1 MITPKPA
8 PPYSKTRETDSLVF
22 TAGHI
27 GRSAD
32 GQMKKGLQAQ
42 TELAL
47 QNLEDSLL
55 RHGLNRANIVRT
67 TVYLAEMAQWDE
79 MNEPY
84 RAFFGEPFPARS
96 TISVGLPADVLIEID
111 AVASKAAVQ

>member
-1 MITPKPA
+1 MSTAKPS
-8 PPYSKTRETDSLVF
+8 PPYSKTREADSLVF

-27 GRSAD
+27 GRDAH
-32 GQMKKGLQAQ
+32 GQMRNGLQAQ

-55 RHGLNRANIVRT
+55 RHGLNRSDIVRA
-67 TVYLAEMAQWDE
+67 TVYLAKMSDWEE

-96 TISVGLPADVLIEID
+96 TVSVGLPPDVLVEID
-111 AVASKAAVQ
+111 AIASKAAAR

>member
-1 MITPKPA
+1 MNIPKPS

-27 GRSAD
+27 GRSAE
-32 GQMKKGLQAQ
+32 GQMSSGLHAQ
-42 TELAL
+42 TILAL
-47 QNLEDSLL
+47 QNLEDSLKS
-55 RHGLNRANIVRT
+55 HGLTRANVVRT
-67 TVYLAEMAQWDE
+67 TVYLADMAHWED

-84 RAFFGEPFPARS
+84 RAFFDEPFPARS

-111 AVASKAAVQ
+111 AIASKGALQ